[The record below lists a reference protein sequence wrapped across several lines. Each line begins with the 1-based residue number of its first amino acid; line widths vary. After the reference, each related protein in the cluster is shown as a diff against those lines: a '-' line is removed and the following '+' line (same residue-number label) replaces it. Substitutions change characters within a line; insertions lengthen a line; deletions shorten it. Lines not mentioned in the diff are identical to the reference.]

1 MSYLIIVLAI
11 IVILL
16 IYYIY
21 TKITATPTVG
31 NNIDLTQ
38 SPAVIKSSTITNPY
52 SASYTIGVWVY
63 VSNFDTTSNNIGDF
77 LKYETTGVN
86 KKTLFSLVMDSTIP
100 ILRCKLLLS
109 DDTNYQTITITSENE
124 RFPIQQWVYV
134 VVSVSPSFV
143 ECYLNGRFVSATR
156 TGTYTN
162 SNSVTT
168 VKGLKIISPTA
179 GTDVEAGPTFR
190 FGAKGTINS
199 ESNSGRPNGCPV
211 VLTGLSRWDSPQSA
225 GDIYNNYMKG
235 NGYNSSLFGS
245 YHLDINLKKGKD
257 NYKVPVF

>member
-11 IVILL
+11 IVVLL

-31 NNIDLTQ
+31 DNIDLTQ
-38 SPAVIKSSTITNPY
+38 PPVVIKSSTITNPY

-63 VSNFDTTSNNIGDF
+63 VSNFDTTTNNIGDF
-77 LKYETTGVN
+77 LKYEVGTTS
-86 KKTLFSLVMDSTIP
+86 KMTFFSLVMDQNVPT
-100 ILRCKLLLS
+100 LKCKLLLNS
-109 DDTNYQTITITSENE
+109 GNSGTPSEPKTQDITITSENE

-134 VVSVSPSFV
+134 VVSVSSTFV

-156 TGTYTN
+156 V
-162 SNSVTT
+162 SSR
-168 VKGLKIISPTA
+168 GLKVSTPLA
-179 GTDVEAGPTFR
+179 GEDPEAGPTFK
-190 FGAKGTINS
+190 FGARGTTNNGVS
-199 ESNSGRPNGCPV
+199 PSATRTNGCPV

-235 NGYNSSLFGS
+235 NGYNSNIFGS
-245 YHLDINLKKGKD
+245 YHMDINLKKNKD
-257 NYKVPVF
+257 NYKVPIF